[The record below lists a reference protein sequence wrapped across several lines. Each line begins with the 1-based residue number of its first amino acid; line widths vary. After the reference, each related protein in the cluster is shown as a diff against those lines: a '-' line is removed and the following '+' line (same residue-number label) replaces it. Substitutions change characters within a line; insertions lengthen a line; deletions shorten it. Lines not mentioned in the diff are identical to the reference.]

1 MNINLVIGQE
11 IAHAETDVIVN
22 ASNGCGWMGGFL
34 TRKTLQSGVAEH
46 LNYYTHG
53 NIEKEAK
60 IKARKIRYISAFLIG
75 TSPGNIFMTS
85 NHELKCKEVIH
96 AVTMRYPGT
105 FSSYRHVES
114 CLKNIFHYC
123 EEQGHKSISI
133 PLLGCGTGRLH
144 AKKVIDLI
152 ENIAKK
158 YEDIQVFVYSLKK
171 IN

>member
-60 IKARKIRYISAFLIG
+60 KNSLYFCIFNWDISW
-75 TSPGNIFMTS
+75 
-85 NHELKCKEVIH
+85 
-96 AVTMRYPGT
+96 
-105 FSSYRHVES
+105 
-114 CLKNIFHYC
+114 
-123 EEQGHKSISI
+123 
-133 PLLGCGTGRLH
+133 
-144 AKKVIDLI
+144 
-152 ENIAKK
+152 K
-158 YEDIQVFVYSLKK
+158 YFYDI
-171 IN
+171 